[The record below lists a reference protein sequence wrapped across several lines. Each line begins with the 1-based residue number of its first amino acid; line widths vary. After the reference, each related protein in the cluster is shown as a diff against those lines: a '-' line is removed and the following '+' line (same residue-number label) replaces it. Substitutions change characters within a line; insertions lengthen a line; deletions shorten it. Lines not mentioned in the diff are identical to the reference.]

1 MHRQRTDWRS
11 WTAPEDAHAHG
22 RALRDIADHA
32 VHRDHAP
39 TAGRPT
45 ITEYIRAT
53 SAGRVPSL
61 IPLRVER
68 MLASPFSF
76 FRGAA
81 GLMAHDL
88 ADDPTSGITA
98 QLCGDA
104 HAANVGLFGRK
115 DGEIVIDFNDFD
127 ETAPG
132 PWEWDV
138 KRLATSLVLAGRVA
152 GVSEKHCR
160 SAVHDTVELYR
171 RAAAALAAQ
180 PFLDSWYALADEKT
194 LRRIGSHDLI
204 DELQDAA
211 AKARKN
217 TSAKAAAKWTRRD
230 GNGDWRFVA
239 DPPTLTPVS
248 AEVADAVVAGL
259 DEYTT
264 TLPDSLAA
272 LIRRYTVYDVAFRV
286 VGTGSVGLRNYLV
299 LMRGNGDEPM
309 ILQVKQAI
317 GSALA
322 PYLGLAPS
330 RHEGERVVRGS
341 RLVQADTD
349 VLLGWTSVQ
358 GRDYIVRQFRNRK
371 GKIDP
376 SALSH
381 HDLDDYGRLAGALL
395 ARAHARSL
403 DVRVL
408 AGYCSDGESLDES
421 LVRYAFSYADQT
433 ERDFEELGRAV
444 RRGEVRVG

>member
-1 MHRQRTDWRS
+1 MDVNSQRTDWRS
-11 WTAPEDAHAHG
+11 WTAPEDAHARG
-22 RALRDIADHA
+22 RAMRDEA
-32 VHRDHAP
+32 VHHGHVERP
-39 TAGRPT
+39 GRPT
-45 ITEYIRAT
+45 IAEYVRAT
-53 SAGRVPSL
+53 SEGRVPEL
-61 IPLRVER
+61 VPLRVRR
-68 MLASPFSF
+68 MLATPFSF

-88 ADDPTSGITA
+88 AGDPTSGITA

-104 HAANVGLFGRK
+104 HAANIGLFGRK

-138 KRLATSLVLAGRVA
+138 KRLATSLILAGRVA

-160 SAVHDTVELYR
+160 DAVHDTVSMYR
-171 RAAAALAAQ
+171 KAAAALASR
-180 PFLDSWYALADEKT
+180 PFLDSWYTLADENT

-204 DELQDAA
+204 DELEAAA

-217 TSAKAAAKWTRRD
+217 TSAKAAAKWTT
-230 GNGDWRFVA
+230 GDWHFTT
-239 DPPTLTPVS
+239 DPPTLTSVDD
-248 AEVADAVVAGL
+248 ETADEVVAGL
-259 DEYTT
+259 DEYTS
-264 TLPDSLAA
+264 TLPESLAA
-272 LIRRYTVYDVAFRV
+272 LIRRYTVCDVAFRV

-299 LMRGNGDEPM
+299 LMRGNGDEPL

-317 GSALA
+317 GSALE
-322 PYLGLAPS
+322 PYLKLPPS
-330 RHEGERVVRGS
+330 AHNGERVVRGS

-349 VLLGWTSVQ
+349 MLLGWTTVA

-376 SALSH
+376 ETLSH

-408 AGYCSDGESLDES
+408 AGYCEDGEGLDAS
-421 LVRYAFSYADQT
+421 LVAWAVAYADRT
-433 ERDFEELGRAV
+433 ERDWEELGRAV
-444 RRGEVRVG
+444 KRGEVEG